1 MVKSRKTQVEDATS
15 RNKDVRAGAPAPGR
29 SKRKVL
35 IITQE
40 IDPHADLMALR
51 LEKRGVKA
59 VRFHPQS
66 VGRSDSL
73 TLEFDSQGQRRW
85 RLEGAYGVLQ
95 DGEVGSVWYRRPL
108 FALDPGL
115 SEEEALFSQ
124 AETRHA
130 VLGLF
135 RLTEAFWVNPPD
147 AIRVAESKPLQLG
160 LAQRLG
166 FRVPHTLLTNDPGK
180 FKEFY
185 EQCRGGV
192 IFKVMTQGALGSSAG
207 KGVYTSLV
215 DRRHLENL
223 ATIRQAPCL
232 FQEHIPKALD
242 LRVTVIGDQIFP
254 VAIHSQGQEDAKI
267 DWRQGKTARLKHEMH
282 QLPPEIAAQCFEL
295 LKSLQLVYGAIDLV
309 LTPQGEYVFLEINPS
324 GQFAWIEAFIKVP
337 LVETLADL
345 LVSHT

>member
-1 MVKSRKTQVEDATS
+1 MTPTRKPRSNHVPPRPQGP
-15 RNKDVRAGAPAPGR
+15 RAAAPSPGR
-29 SKRKVL
+29 GKRKIL

-51 LEKRGVKA
+51 LQKRGVQA

-66 VGRSDSL
+66 LGRTD
-73 TLEFDSQGQRRW
+73 TMTCEFGSQGRLHWQ
-85 RLEGAYGVLQ
+85 LEGAYGVLL
-95 DGEVGSVWYRRPL
+95 DVEVGSVWYRRPL
-108 FALDPGL
+108 FALDPEL

-166 FRVPHTLLTNDPGK
+166 FRVPQTLLTNNPAS
-180 FKEFY
+180 FQEFY
-185 EQCRGGV
+185 EKCGAAV

-215 DRRHLENL
+215 DHRHLENL
-223 ATIRQAPCL
+223 QSIRRAPCL

-254 VAIHSQGQEDAKI
+254 VAIHSQEQEDAKI
-267 DWRQGKTARLKHEMH
+267 DWRQGKTARLKHEIH
-282 QLPPEIAAQCFEL
+282 RLPPEIEAQCFEMVKNL
-295 LKSLQLVYGAIDLV
+295 NLVYGAIDLV

-324 GQFAWIEAFIKVP
+324 GQFAWIEAFIKLP

-345 LVSHT
+345 LESHT